1 MRGTSLEVTPGMRKR
16 YRVLMMAALVAALTV
31 PVGFALSVDNAPVAT
46 QFIHVGLLP
55 GATTPVTPPW
65 TMPDSAKL
73 FGVGTLLFGLA
84 AALKKTT

>member
-1 MRGTSLEVTPGMRKR
+1 MRKR
-16 YRVLMMAALVAALTV
+16 YRVLMMAALVAALSV
-31 PVGFALSVDNAPVAT
+31 PVGFALSVDNTPVAT

-55 GATTPVTPPW
+55 AATTPVPVPW